1 MPYRFLI
8 KKGGVYYLSK
18 QSRKRFLRKVEKKKQ
33 IRATHSGRKLSNK
46 QLDRIDNIDNALL
59 IYQKKDVKRDKAIK
73 LHTDKIKFLNENLI
87 DVSKLRYKDIDRLKV
102 KDMKNGT
109 FNLMKYPEYNRAAV
123 CDFYK
128 KMKFLDD
135 TRLYVAY
142 QDYTG
147 ENSFEYILNEFKKY
161 PALDLLTLLKDIV
174 NKSLTG
180 IKDVPGTSG
189 GKAGTAIWNVGTSYA
204 LLDEYVKVSSTNR
217 HLNSKQGKKSRLKI
231 HKGTN
236 KGYQRLTNAY
246 DKATHDSMS
255 AYDLLV
261 IINALLYNVTEKDR
275 SNLYNKFYN
284 DIEENALYN
293 EDENWM
299 KFFKLLPKPDFWG

>member
-1 MPYRFLI
+1 MD
-8 KKGGVYYLSK
+8 YLSR
-18 QSRKRFLRKVEKKKQ
+18 QSKKKYLRKVEKKKQ

-46 QLDRIDNIDNALL
+46 QLDRIDNLDTALL
-59 IYQKKDVKRDKAIK
+59 MYQKKDIKRDKAIK
-73 LHTDKIKFLNENLI
+73 LHNDKIKFLNENLI
-87 DVSKLRYKDIDRLKV
+87 DVSKLRYKDIDKLKV
-102 KDMKNGT
+102 NDMKNGT
-109 FNLMKYPEYNRAAV
+109 FNLEVYPEYSNAAS

-128 KMKFLDD
+128 RMKFLSG

-147 ENSFEYILNEFKKY
+147 ENSFESILNEFKKY
-161 PALDLLTLLKDIV
+161 QAADLLKILEDII
-174 NKSLTG
+174 NKPLTG
-180 IKDVPGTSG
+180 IKGVPGTSG
-189 GKAGTAIWNVGTSYA
+189 GRSATAIWNVGTSYA

-246 DKATHDSMS
+246 GKATHDSMS

-261 IINALLYNVTEKDR
+261 IINALIYNVTEKDR
-275 SNLYNKFYN
+275 SNLYAKFYN
-284 DIEENALYN
+284 DIEENALYSK
-293 EDENWM
+293 DENWM